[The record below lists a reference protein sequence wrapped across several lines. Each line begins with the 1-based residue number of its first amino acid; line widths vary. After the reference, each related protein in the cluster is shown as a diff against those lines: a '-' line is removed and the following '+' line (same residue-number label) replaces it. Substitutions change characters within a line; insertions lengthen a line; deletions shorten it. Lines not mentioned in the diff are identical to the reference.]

1 MREKTIE
8 LATADGD
15 MTTFVVHPERGG
27 PHPLVI
33 FLMDA
38 AGIREELRDMAR
50 RIASTGYY
58 VIQPNLYHRQGVLE
72 LPADAT
78 YDDMSVLLQQV
89 TMEMVMRDCDAVL
102 QYAEDDTAAEA
113 ATLAVVGYCMTGQH
127 AVNYAARHPE
137 RVVAAASFHGVR
149 LVTDKPD
156 SPHLMMQKA
165 KARIYFGCAELD
177 AYAPMEMVR
186 ALSEAVD
193 ATGVDA
199 EVEILKG
206 LDHGFV
212 FPSRPM
218 YDKLGAEQ
226 HYERL
231 GALLRAKLPPPTG
244 ARA

>member
-1 MREKTIE
+1 MREKMIE

-15 MTTFVVHPERGG
+15 MKTFVVHPERGG

-58 VIQPNLYHRQGVLE
+58 VIQPNLYHRQGVFE

-78 YDDMSVLLQQV
+78 HDDMRPLMMAT
-89 TMEMVMRDCDAVL
+89 TMEMVMSDCDTAL
-102 QYAEDDTAAEA
+102 AYAEKDPAAETSKIA
-113 ATLAVVGYCMTGQH
+113 IVGYCMTGQH
-127 AVNYAARHPE
+127 AINYAARHPD

-149 LVTDKPD
+149 LVTDQPD

-165 KARIYFGCAELD
+165 KARMYFGCAELD
-177 AYAPMEMVR
+177 AWAPMEMVN
-186 ALSEAVD
+186 ALSETVD
-193 ATGVDA
+193 ATGVNA

-212 FPSRPM
+212 FPGRAV
-218 YDKLGAEQ
+218 YDKRGAEQ

-231 GALLRAKLPPPTG
+231 GTLLRSKLPPPTG
-244 ARA
+244 DRA